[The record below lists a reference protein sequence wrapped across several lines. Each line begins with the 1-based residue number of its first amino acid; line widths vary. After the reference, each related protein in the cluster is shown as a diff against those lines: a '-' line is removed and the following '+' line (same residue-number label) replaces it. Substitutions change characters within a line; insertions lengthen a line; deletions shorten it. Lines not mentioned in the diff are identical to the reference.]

1 MELLYST
8 CMGLCTKGPY
18 KRVTEWSLVADMTEI
33 FWSLGGTK
41 LVNETLMQCKL
52 QYYEVYLIYKKVK

>member
-1 MELLYST
+1 
-8 CMGLCTKGPY
+8 MGLCTKGPY